1 MCMPLVRAA
10 VQSSQ
15 SANGRLWFCRTEN
28 SCQTD
33 AALKGPRDQFADKQ
47 LSQFSRVDV
56 IFADWPIQL
65 SGQICQMVSV
75 LGSNDMKS
83 RLETDS
89 I

>member
-10 VQSSQ
+10 VQGSQ

-33 AALKGPRDQFADKQ
+33 VALKGPRGQFADKQ

-65 SGQICQMVSV
+65 SGQI
-75 LGSNDMKS
+75 
-83 RLETDS
+83 
-89 I
+89 